1 MANIVVEVGQ
11 TVIEG
16 VGVPIMARVRLTD
29 GTYVTQATTTSVT
42 RKVYYQGTVVSTSAL
57 TVNTVIFDTLQQ
69 TSDNPLWTLDTT
81 GFNFNDVVDDD
92 VFVDGDKV
100 YYAWYHI
107 EPSSGPKVKFFAKIH
122 TIDDPSE

>member
-1 MANIVVEVGQ
+1 MSNVVVEAGQ

-16 VGVPIMARVRLTD
+16 VGVPVMARIRLPD
-29 GTYVTQATTTSVT
+29 GTYITQATTTSVT
-42 RKVYYQGTVVSTSAL
+42 RKVYHQGTEISTAAL
-57 TVNTVIFDTLQQ
+57 TVSTVIFDTLQT
-69 TSDNPLWTLDTT
+69 TSTNALWTLDTT

-107 EPSSGPKVKFFAKIH
+107 EPVGLPLVKFRAKLH